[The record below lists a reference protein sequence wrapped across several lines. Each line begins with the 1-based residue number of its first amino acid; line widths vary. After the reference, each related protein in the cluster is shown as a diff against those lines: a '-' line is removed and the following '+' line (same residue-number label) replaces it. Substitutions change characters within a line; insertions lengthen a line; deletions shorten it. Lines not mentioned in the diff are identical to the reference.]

1 MTKQLLPLMPGC
13 LNIKGDILGF
23 DLGMKKVGG
32 VAMSR
37 RFFGCWNG
45 VSNVGT

>member
-1 MTKQLLPLMPGC
+1 MPGC
-13 LNIKGDILGF
+13 LNFKGDILGL

-32 VAMSR
+32 VAIAR
-37 RFFGCWNG
+37 LFLCCWNG